1 MYVKEYFL
9 KFTQSLSELVELD
22 MIDFD
27 FILVMD

>member
-9 KFTQSLSELVELD
+9 KFTQSLSKLVELD